1 MGQFRQIST
10 FVEVVAKGS
19 LSAAARAEGIAP
31 AMIGRRLDAL
41 EQRLGVK
48 LLQRTTRK
56 LALTNEGAAFLE
68 DCQRILGELEEAEAA
83 VAERSV
89 KASGHLLISAPA
101 GFGRQHV
108 APLIPSFVAEHR
120 DVTVSLNLN
129 DRLVDLI
136 GEGIDVAIRIASLSD
151 SSLVSTKLADNQ
163 RVLVGSPAYLKRAG
177 TPRIPA
183 DLAKHNCLAISS
195 EGSQRGWT
203 FRENGKNVI
212 LKVAGNMVC
221 NDGEV
226 LHDWALAGKGLA
238 WRSMWEVGAEIASGQ
253 LVTVLD
259 QFAAPGNDIYA
270 VFAQRRHL
278 PLRIR
283 AFVDFLRH
291 SYSQPITG
299 ANALSEDAGPAGASA
314 ASRLRCSPL
323 RARTD
328 VRFSATSAFATMCA
342 GVTQEQSRSLPLTQS
357 TQKRAAEPIKH
368 TQNPCLTEI

>member
-10 FVEVVAKGS
+10 FVEVVSKGS

-41 EQRLGVK
+41 ESRLGVK

-68 DCQRILGELEEAEAA
+68 DCQRILAELEEAETA
-83 VAERSV
+83 VAERS
-89 KASGHLLISAPA
+89 AHATGHLMISAPA

-108 APLIPSFVAEHR
+108 APLIPSFLAEHR
-120 DVTVSLNLN
+120 DVSVTLNMS
-129 DRLVDLI
+129 DRVVDI
-136 GEGIDVAIRIASLSD
+136 VGEGIDVAIRIASLSD
-151 SSLVSTKLADNQ
+151 SNLVSVKLADNE
-163 RVLVGSPAYLKRAG
+163 RVVVAAPSYLKRHG
-177 TPRIPA
+177 EPKTLA

-203 FRENGKNVI
+203 FRDNGKNVVM
-212 LKVAGNMVC
+212 KVGGNMGS
-221 NDGEV
+221 NDGQV

-238 WRSMWEVGAEIASGQ
+238 WRSMWEVGNEIEAGKLQ
-253 LVTVLD
+253 TVLNEH
-259 QFAAPGNDIYA
+259 AAPGNDIYA

-291 SYSQPITG
+291 TYAQPDYWRK
-299 ANALSEDAGPAGASA
+299 SW
-314 ASRLRCSPL
+314 
-323 RARTD
+323 
-328 VRFSATSAFATMCA
+328 
-342 GVTQEQSRSLPLTQS
+342 
-357 TQKRAAEPIKH
+357 K
-368 TQNPCLTEI
+368 